1 MNYKVFLVM
10 TYRESTIVMA
20 GGQASLKL
28 TFLLLP
34 SSWTFSNLDE
44 PLISSDIEGWNLLM
58 ICMLMVKGAIS
69 TGRPP

>member
-28 TFLLLP
+28 TFLLSH

-44 PLISSDIEGWNLLM
+44 PLISSDIDGWNLLM